1 MNKGETNLYI
11 GTSGWSYPH
20 WEGIFYPKDLA
31 KKKQLEYFAKH
42 FNTVELN
49 SSFYHLP
56 KESTFANWYERTP
69 KDFLFSVKVSRFISH
84 VKYLKDCKEP
94 WLNFY
99 QRAKL
104 LKEKLGPFLIQLP
117 PNWKKDLERLRGFI
131 KMIKEISPKERLAF
145 EFRNESWFSSEVYQ
159 FFKAQ
164 KNLSFCIADSAIWP
178 KTPEPFGDFVYIR
191 FHGPGRLYGSDYSKE
206 ELKEWSRRIKD
217 FLKEGLNVYCYFNND
232 FQGFALENAKELLKF
247 HQRSYNSLS

>member
-1 MNKGETNLYI
+1 MREKGARLYI

-20 WEGIFYPKDLA
+20 WEGIFYPEGLTKR
-31 KKKQLEYFAKH
+31 KWLEFYTGH

-56 KESTFANWYERTP
+56 KESTFSDWYERTP
-69 KDFLFSVKVSRFISH
+69 KGFLFAVKVSRFISH

-117 PNWKKDLERLRGFI
+117 PNWEKDLERLKDFARV
-131 KMIKEISPKERLAF
+131 IKEVSPKERFGF
-145 EFRNESWFSSEVYQ
+145 EFRNESWFVKEVYEVLEDY
-159 FFKAQ
+159 
-164 KNLSFCIADSAIWP
+164 NLALVLAD
-178 KTPEPFGDFVYIR
+178 TPYYPYVEKITADFVYLR
-191 FHGPGRLYGSDYSKE
+191 LHGSERLYASRYSTKQ
-206 ELKEWSRRIKD
+206 LKGWAKKIKNWQ
-217 FLKEGLNVYCYFNND
+217 KKGLNVYCYFDND
-232 FQGFALENAKELLKF
+232 AQGFAVENAKELLELCEKKAI
-247 HQRSYNSLS
+247 